1 MNVRSI
7 YFLIAFAAM
16 PAIAL
21 AQDSNNQTTGQDA
34 MSKGM
39 AAMEKMMEDMNA
51 MQPSGDPDMDFSMM
65 MIPHHQSAIDMARIE
80 LEQGDDPEM
89 RAMAEMIIEAQEKE
103 IEQLKAWQAKSG
115 H

>member
-7 YFLIAFAAM
+7 LFAFAFAAM
-16 PAIAL
+16 PAVAL
-21 AQDSNNQTTGQDA
+21 AQDSNNQTMGEGA
-34 MSKGM
+34 MRHGM
-39 AAMEKMMEDMNA
+39 AAMESMMEDMQG
-51 MQPSGDPDMDFSMM
+51 MQPSGDPDMDFAMM
-65 MIPHHQSAIDMARIE
+65 MIPHHQAAIEMARIE

-103 IEQLKAWQAKSG
+103 IEQLKAWQAKNG